1 MAAAPKYGKWLKRG
15 LCIVGSVSGFV
26 LILLIVSQIL
36 LSPRVCTSLVMKHY
50 PQYIDAKLDCERV
63 YVSLFRHFPA
73 ITANI
78 DNLVITY
85 PSERYDSIRSAGGK
99 FLMEY
104 AGASRA
110 AGDSLAC
117 RMDTLASF
125 DRFTAAVNVLP
136 LLRGSVNV
144 KKLELMH
151 PRAFLHVFNDST
163 ANYNILKPLPT
174 SDEDTTSGSALPEI
188 VVRKLRL
195 WDHARIVYTD
205 RADTLMSM
213 LALRNLSFAGRL
225 STDDFINSR
234 FEVSMDTL
242 VVLGRYK
249 SDTLL
254 FDINSLN
261 AKDHKGNI
269 RLDGSA
275 AAYAATRAFGRLKVP
290 FAIDGVVNLS
300 QEDSV
305 LNVNCRDLKLDIA
318 TIRTIFNL
326 KAGLGDRIALNGNV
340 RIPELDFQTL
350 LDGYAV
356 NFYPDAAKIH
366 TDAKMTARAA
376 FEGWYDPATGE
387 VPDIDAYVKIPRCRL
402 SHSDFKG
409 IEPDVELD
417 VRVSASQS
425 GLVNADVKTLYVKSD
440 GLHLNASGK
449 GHNLLG
455 RSSSADVDASL
466 AVSLDT
472 LGRYLNDK
480 LGMTM
485 RGSLSAKA
493 DGHLPLASF
502 DIYNL
507 GAIDFKADATVDGVS
522 LVSYDDSL
530 RMFLNRLDLKVA
542 LMEDRF
548 HLSNVADT
556 KTLGAVVKLDSLF
569 VDMVDKLNAE
579 GKDISILAQT
589 SPLENTVNDSTSYHP
604 LSVMLS
610 LGNVSVE
617 GQDSL
622 SIRLRNSKNMATVTP
637 SKDDRAVPVVM
648 VRSDNKFLRAKSGL
662 NRLFLKNLAF
672 DAKARMNKPR
682 NKGLFKQYADSLY
695 RVHPDWN
702 RDSLRAHLQARYKRA
717 ETPAWMKEEDFL
729 KSDISFD
736 FGETFRKY
744 FTQWN
749 MDGTLSMDI
758 ASVATPAFPLRT
770 SLSGFHGSFNND
782 AVTLD
787 SLRLRSGASR
797 LSANGSV
804 SNLRNAMLRKGVIK
818 ARLNLNT
825 DTLSASELLN
835 AYALGQKN
843 MHTDLSYLADVDD
856 DSYEELVTSDTTQL
870 PTPLIVVP
878 GNVDARLR
886 IRGKGVSY
894 STLDI
899 DDFRADVSM
908 MERCMQITGLRA
920 KSKDA
925 GTVQAD
931 AFYSTE
937 SKQNICAGF
946 DMYLLDISASKVIE
960 IMPQIDTVMPLLH
973 SFDGL
978 LNCNM
983 AATVQLDTNM
993 NLITPTLDGVMRITG
1008 KDLHFNDSKEV
1019 EKIARM
1025 LWFKKP
1031 KRATIDTMTVECVI
1045 KDNIVEV
1052 FPFIVKADPWTMA
1065 LAGIQNLDKSFS
1077 YHVSLLRTPFLIKL
1091 GANISG
1097 PDFDHIDFKLGKAMY
1112 RTPELPSFSKEIDQ
1126 SRVNLLHSIR
1136 NVFTRGVKRA
1146 VMENRKSGEALQRRR
1161 EAANYK
1167 RSASLE
1173 KLEELSGSEK
1183 AGLDSLSVSSAPD
1196 SVDLPSTSSAPD
1208 SSAVKK

>member
-1 MAAAPKYGKWLKRG
+1 MAAARKYGKWLRLA
-15 LCIVGSVSGFV
+15 LCIAGGVLGFV
-26 LILLIVSQIL
+26 LALLVVAQIL
-36 LSPRVCTSLVMKHY
+36 LSPKVCTSLVMKHY
-50 PQYIDAKLDCERV
+50 PQFIDAKLDCDRV
-63 YVSLFRHFPA
+63 YVSFFRHFPA
-73 ITANI
+73 VTANI

-85 PSERYDSIRSAGGK
+85 PSERFDSIRAAGSGY
-99 FLMEY
+99 LMEY
-104 AGASRA
+104 AGVSRA
-110 AGDSLAC
+110 VSDSLTA

-136 LLRGSVNV
+136 LLHGCVNV
-144 KKLELMH
+144 KNLELMH

-174 SDEDTTSGSALPEI
+174 SDEDTTSESGLPEI

-195 WDHARIVYTD
+195 GDRARIVYTD
-205 RADTLMSM
+205 RTDTLMSM
-213 LALRNLSFAGRL
+213 LALKDLSFAGRL

-234 FEVSMDTL
+234 FEVSLDTL
-242 VVLGRYK
+242 MVLGKYK

-254 FDINSLN
+254 FDINGLN
-261 AKDHKGNI
+261 ARDNRGHVK
-269 RLDGSA
+269 LEGSA
-275 AAYAATRAFGRLKVP
+275 DAYAATRAFGRLKVP
-290 FAIDGVVNLS
+290 FAVDGAVDLS

-305 LNVNCRDLKLDIA
+305 LNVRCRDLKLDIA

-356 NFYPDAAKIH
+356 NFFPDAAKIH
-366 TDAKMTARAA
+366 TDARMNARAA
-376 FEGWYDPATGE
+376 FDGWYDTATGE
-387 VPDIDAYVKIPRCRL
+387 LPAIDAYVKIPRCRI

-409 IEPDVELD
+409 LEPDMELD
-417 VRVSASQS
+417 VRLSASQ
-425 GLVNADVKTLYVKSD
+425 GGPVNADVRTLYVKSEGMLLD
-440 GLHLNASGK
+440 VSGK
-449 GHNLLG
+449 GYNLL
-455 RSSSADVDASL
+455 SDASSADVSASL

-472 LGRYLNDK
+472 LGRFLDDR

-493 DGHLPLASF
+493 EGHLPVRDF
-502 DIYNL
+502 DIYNPGSL
-507 GAIDFKADATVDGVS
+507 DFKADAAADDVS

-542 LMEDRF
+542 LMEDKF
-548 HLSNVADT
+548 HLSNMPDT
-556 KTLGAVVKLDSLF
+556 KTLGAVVKFDSLF
-569 VDMVDKLNAE
+569 VDITDKLNAE
-579 GKDISILAQT
+579 GKDISFLAQT
-589 SPLENTVNDSTSYHP
+589 SPLENKINDSTSYHP
-604 LSVMLS
+604 LSIMLS
-610 LGNVSVE
+610 LGDISVE

-622 SIRLRNSKNMATVTP
+622 SIHLRNSKNMATVAP
-637 SKDDRAVPVVM
+637 SKDDRSVPVVM
-648 VRSDNKFLRAKSGL
+648 VRSDNKYLRAKSGFD
-662 NRLFLKNLAF
+662 RLFLKNLAF

-682 NKGLFKQYADSLY
+682 GKSLFKHYSDSLY

-702 RDSLRAHLQARYKRA
+702 RDSLRAHMHARSRRA
-717 ETPAWMKEEDFL
+717 ETPVWMQEEDFL

-736 FGETFRKY
+736 FGESFRKY
-744 FTQWN
+744 FTLWN
-749 MDGTLSMDI
+749 VDGTLSMGMV
-758 ASVATPAFPLRT
+758 SVATPAFPLRT

-782 AVTLD
+782 AVNLD

-804 SNLRNAMLRKGVIK
+804 SNLRNTLLRKGVIK
-818 ARLNLNT
+818 ARLYLDS
-825 DTLSASELLN
+825 DTLSVGELLN

-856 DSYEELVTSDTTQL
+856 EGYEDIVTSDTTQL

-878 GNVDARLR
+878 GNVDASLKLR
-886 IRGKGVSY
+886 GRGVSY
-894 STLDI
+894 SALNI
-899 DDFRADVSM
+899 DDFRVDVSM

-925 GTVQAD
+925 GTVHAD

-946 DMYLLDISASKVIE
+946 DLYLLDISASKVIE

-1008 KDLHFNDSKEV
+1008 RDLHFNDSKEV
-1019 EKIARM
+1019 EKMARM
-1025 LWFKKP
+1025 LWVKKP
-1031 KRATIDTMTVECVI
+1031 KRATIDTMTVEGVI

-1052 FPFIVKADPWTMA
+1052 FPFIVKVDPWTMA
-1065 LAGIQNLDKSFS
+1065 LAGVQNLDKSFS

-1097 PDFDHIDFKLGKAMY
+1097 PDFDHMDFKLGKAMY

-1126 SRVNLLHSIR
+1126 SRVNLLQSIR
-1136 NVFTRGVKRA
+1136 DVFTRGVKRA
-1146 VMENRKSGEALQRRR
+1146 VMENRKSGEALQRSR
-1161 EAANYK
+1161 EAANYR

-1183 AGLDSLSVSSAPD
+1183 ADLDSLSVSSVAD
-1196 SVDLPSTSSAPD
+1196 T
-1208 SSAVKK
+1208 SAVQK